1 MKKMRMKK
9 EEDQRCGK
17 LKMKTQKE
25 DKCDQ
30 FKVRVEDCII
40 SPH

>member
-1 MKKMRMKK
+1 MRMKK